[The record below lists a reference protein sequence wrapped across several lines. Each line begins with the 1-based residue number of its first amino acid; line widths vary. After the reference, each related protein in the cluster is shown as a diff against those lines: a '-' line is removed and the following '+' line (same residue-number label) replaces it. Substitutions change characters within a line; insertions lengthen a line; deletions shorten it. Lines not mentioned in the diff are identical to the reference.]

1 MFLIFVLPFFLSGA
15 KKNLLSKIRRFER
28 LAELDP
34 HELESRVIKEEE
46 AGLDT
51 NNNNK
56 GNEKQDESLSS
67 LGDFSVD
74 MRRLLLDLAKEETLE
89 DRSDVEVL
97 AKVCKRIESWKEV
110 SLDTIELN
118 TIDMTVEL
126 DLKRE
131 GDVWRR
137 NLEEVEETVA
147 EIELSIL
154 GFLIEELSIDL
165 VHSSS
170 AWWEGVLLTSLDYLG
185 F

>member
-1 MFLIFVLPFFLSGA
+1 MSFLFLSGA

-34 HELESRVIKEEE
+34 LELESRVIKEGE

-51 NNNNK
+51 NNNNE

-74 MRRLLLDLAKEETLE
+74 MRRLLLDLAKEETQA
-89 DRSDVEVL
+89 DSSDVEVL
-97 AKVCKRIESWKEV
+97 AKVCKRIESWREV
-110 SLDTIELN
+110 SLN

-137 NLEEVEETVA
+137 NLEEVGETVA

-170 AWWEGVLLTSLDYLG
+170 AW
-185 F
+185 

>member
-1 MFLIFVLPFFLSGA
+1 MSFLFLSGA

-28 LAELDP
+28 LAELDTL
-34 HELESRVIKEEE
+34 ELESRVIKEEE

-51 NNNNK
+51 NNDNK
-56 GNEKQDESLSS
+56 GNKEQDESLSS
-67 LGDFSVD
+67 LGEFSVD
-74 MRRLLLDLAKEETLE
+74 MRRLLLDLAKEETQE

-110 SLDTIELN
+110 SLN

-131 GDVWRR
+131 GDVWQR
-137 NLEEVEETVA
+137 NLEEVGETVA
-147 EIELSIL
+147 EVELSIL

-165 VHSSS
+165 VHSRS
-170 AWWEGVLLTSLDYLG
+170 AW
-185 F
+185 

>member
-1 MFLIFVLPFFLSGA
+1 MCLTLSSEALCPLSLSFLFLSGT
-15 KKNLLSKIRRFER
+15 KTNLLSKIRRFER

-34 HELESRVIKEEE
+34 LELESRVIKEEE

-51 NNNNK
+51 INNNK
-56 GNEKQDESLSS
+56 GNEKRDESQSL

-74 MRRLLLDLAKEETLE
+74 MRRLLLDLAKEETQA

-97 AKVCKRIESWKEV
+97 AKVCKRIESWEEV
-110 SLDTIELN
+110 SLN

-131 GDVWRR
+131 GDVWQR
-137 NLEEVEETVA
+137 NLEEVGEIVA
-147 EIELSIL
+147 EIEFSIL

-165 VHSSS
+165 VHSSG
-170 AWWEGVLLTSLDYLG
+170 AL
-185 F
+185 

>member
-1 MFLIFVLPFFLSGA
+1 MSFLFLSGA

-34 HELESRVIKEEE
+34 LELESRVIKEGE

-51 NNNNK
+51 NNNNE

-74 MRRLLLDLAKEETLE
+74 MRRLLLDLAKEETQA
-89 DRSDVEVL
+89 DSSDVEVL
-97 AKVCKRIESWKEV
+97 AKVCKRIESWREV
-110 SLDTIELN
+110 SLN
-118 TIDMTVEL
+118 TIDMTLEL

-137 NLEEVEETVA
+137 NLEEVGETVA

-170 AWWEGVLLTSLDYLG
+170 AW
-185 F
+185 